1 MDHLPEQDLAI
12 IAKGWN
18 KARLYSLERL
28 KRICALEGEQLAQT
42 IKDGG
47 LVLETVCLFVHAC
60 IKQGQYSLPRMFWH
74 GLYTEYGIVVY
85 PSALTEPI
93 VVNGLGETVTYT
105 QAYSGHVAMYGR
117 CPSLC
122 HPPPCPME
130 WIQEPP
136 PKYQP

>member
-1 MDHLPEQDLAI
+1 MEHLPQQDLAI

-18 KARLYSLERL
+18 KARHYSLERL
-28 KRICALEGEQLAQT
+28 KRICALDGEQLDRA
-42 IKDGG
+42 IEDGE

-60 IKQGQYSLPRMFWH
+60 IRQGQYSLPHMFWD
-74 GLYTEYGIVVY
+74 GLFMEYGIVVY

-93 VVNGLGETVTYT
+93 EVDGLGETMTYA
-105 QAYSGHVAMYGR
+105 QAYSGHISMYGR
-117 CPSLC
+117 RPGLC

-136 PKYQP
+136 PKYQS